1 MNSLYPRGNFPTTMT
16 SAEIRNCKFHPEN
29 NPFCPIFRVGD
40 VLNYTGQSV
49 EGLAAKVIR
58 PLSSPSS
65 SSFFLICPSLFIL
78 KV

>member
-1 MNSLYPRGNFPTTMT
+1 MT
-16 SAEIRNCKFHPEN
+16 SEEIKNCTYHPEN

-40 VLNYTGQSV
+40 VLSYTGQSV
-49 EGLAAKVIR
+49 ESLADKVIR

-65 SSFFLICPSLFIL
+65 SSFFLKCPSLSIL